1 MVKKFEKISKE
12 EWLKL
17 PKEEQDFL
25 NLEFQKSIEKRKRST
40 IIITRSIALLCILG
54 LFFMGIIQ
62 IITYNDNQK
71 IMEKYGMNGYCYLC
85 GEYSLKK
92 CDCSY
97 FSAGFIPQD
106 IKNYTNQIAEYN
118 SNSCDSGSIVRNNPL
133 AGDNFIPGKLNL
145 S

>member
-40 IIITRSIALLCILG
+40 IIITRSIALLCVLG

-97 FSAGFIPQD
+97 FSTGFIPQD
-106 IKNYTNQIAEYN
+106 IKNYTNKIAEYN
-118 SNSCDSGSIVRNNPL
+118 SNSCDSGNIVRNNPL
-133 AGDNFIPGKLNL
+133 AGDNFIPERLNL